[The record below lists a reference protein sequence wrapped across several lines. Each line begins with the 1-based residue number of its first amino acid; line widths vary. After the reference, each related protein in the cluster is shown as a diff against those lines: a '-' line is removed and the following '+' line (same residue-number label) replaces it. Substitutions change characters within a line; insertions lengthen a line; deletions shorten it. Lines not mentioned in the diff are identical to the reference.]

1 MGSDETGTA
10 PTKNEKSTSTAQQE
24 QANVCVYPDWPAIQ
38 AYYGAGVTLPPPY
51 YNSGVTSGHPPHP
64 YMWGPQALMPP
75 YGAPY
80 AAIYSHGGIYA
91 HPSLSH
97 GSNGQGVPLPNAVA
111 GPPSAGATAKS
122 PSNKD
127 HVSTK
132 KSKGFD
138 GLAVSLGNG
147 NAGSGTGSQSEENA
161 TDASSSG
168 SDGNT
173 TASGGDR
180 LQRKRSREST
190 TPTGMNGKAEAPND
204 SVIGRE
210 ANATSGVAGK
220 PSGTMPPALE
230 LMDTS
235 NGKTKAGAPSVPPS
249 TMAALPQH
257 DVVSSELWIQ
267 DERELKRERRKQSNR
282 ESARRSRLRKQAE
295 TEELSLKVDTL
306 NTENIAL
313 KSEMNRL
320 TEKIETLKHQNA
332 ALKEKLKSTELGHP
346 IELASSKIE
355 DQGTATLSTENFLSR
370 VNNSE
375 PPKGQFEGDARENS
389 NSKSGTKLHQL
400 LESSPRT
407 DAVAAG

>member
-10 PTKNEKSTSTAQQE
+10 PAKNEKSTSPAQE
-24 QANVCVYPDWPAIQ
+24 QANVCVYPEWPAIQ

-51 YNSGVTSGHPPHP
+51 YNSGVTSGHTPHP

-97 GSNGQGVPLPNAVA
+97 GSNGQAVPPPNAVA
-111 GPPSAGATAKS
+111 GPPSAGAPAKS

-127 HVSTK
+127 HISTK

-173 TASGGDR
+173 TASGV
-180 LQRKRSREST
+180 S
-190 TPTGMNGKAEAPND
+190 MNGKAEAPND
-204 SVIGRE
+204 SAIGGE
-210 ANATSGVAGK
+210 TNATSGVAGK
-220 PSGTMPPALE
+220 PSGTMSQALE

-235 NGKTKAGAPSVPPS
+235 NGKTKAGAASVPPP

-257 DVVSSELWIQ
+257 DVVSSELWNQ
-267 DERELKRERRKQSNR
+267 GERELKRERRKQSNR

-295 TEELSLKVDTL
+295 TEELALKVDSL

-320 TEKIETLKHQNA
+320 TEKIDTLKQQNT
-332 ALKEKLKSTELGHP
+332 ALKEKVKSTELGHP

-355 DQGTATLSTENFLSR
+355 DQGTATLSTENLLSR

-375 PPKGQFEGDARENS
+375 STKGKFESDARENS